1 MIISHKY
8 KFIFFSNPKTGSESV
23 REVLGPFG
31 DEEIVSYQA
40 VNPSQPFYSHM
51 PPKEVK
57 TIFESRGINYDE
69 YFKFV
74 FTRNPFEKLVSL
86 YEMIY
91 RNDTMRDLNR
101 VKKNLTRLNII
112 AAIKFSFIGL
122 MNLFFKRPVNK
133 PNFKD
138 WLGTTKT
145 SGNGG
150 AGDSIEFK
158 AQQFGT
164 YTLGN
169 YIQDERGNVLVDEV
183 IRLEDIET
191 EFPRI
196 LNILSVDLSQT
207 TLIRKNV
214 RLRSKSVREYYDSE
228 SLELVRSR
236 YHEELEQF
244 NYFDANL

>member
-1 MIISHKY
+1 MIISHKH

-31 DEEIVSYQA
+31 DEEIVSYPA
-40 VNPSQPFYSHM
+40 VNSNQPFYSHM

-57 TIFESRGINYDE
+57 TIFESRGINYNE

-91 RNDTMRDLNR
+91 RNDSRRDLNR
-101 VKKNLTRLNII
+101 VKKNLIRLNII
-112 AAIKFSFIGL
+112 AVIKFSIIGL
-122 MNLFFKRPVNK
+122 VNLFFKSPLNK

-138 WLGTTKT
+138 WLFTTKT
-145 SGNGG
+145 SGSGG

-169 YIQDERGNVLVDEV
+169 YIKDDKGNVLVDEV

-191 EFPRI
+191 EFPRV
-196 LNILSVDLSQT
+196 LNILSVDLSHSV
-207 TLIRKNV
+207 LIKKNV
-214 RLRSKSVREYYDSE
+214 RPRSKSIREYYDSE

-236 YHEELEQF
+236 YLEELKQF
-244 NYFDANL
+244 NYLDAKL